1 MDGCNMIVKE
11 LQKILQTALTY
22 FTKYKPSDL
31 VLCDVEEEYTHNYWN
46 APYMTVTNG
55 DFDRCGI
62 SLSNKSRSGANKIVT
77 SDNYEE
83 TLEEGDDDNPDRT
96 FEIRSIKKILT
107 DAIRKLK
114 DENQEAIITTY
125 RSSENLEKPFICI
138 YDNDDFR
145 FVSLNN
151 IEVEEKFEEPIEET
165 MTNND
170 MYVNHK
176 FNESKQIT
184 FNELKKIICES
195 IDSKREIFEYADV
208 WLDEQIRIDNP
219 NYTFEKM
226 RAYASGKKQPDYK
239 EIVRGILD
247 NRFTRMSEET
257 ENDLSEFLDSPFL
270 IDYIVDAIDS
280 AIEQQAASL
289 DMFA

>member
-1 MDGCNMIVKE
+1 MTVKE

-55 DFDRCGI
+55 DYDRCGI
-62 SLSNKSRSGANKIVT
+62 SLSNKSRGGANKIVT
-77 SDNYEE
+77 SDDYEE
-83 TLEEGDDDNPDRT
+83 TLEEGDDESPDRT
-96 FEIRSIKKILT
+96 FEIRNIKRILT
-107 DAIRKLK
+107 DAIRVLK
-114 DENQEAIITTY
+114 EMDPEAQVKTVH
-125 RSSENLEKPFICI
+125 RSEGLEKPFVCL
-138 YDNDDFR
+138 YDNNGDFL
-145 FVSLNN
+145 FVSLNHL
-151 IEVEEKFEEPIEET
+151 EVEQTLEEPIEET

-176 FNESKQIT
+176 FNESKTIT
-184 FNELKKIICES
+184 FRELKRIVCES
-195 IDSKREIFEYADV
+195 IDSKREIFECADI
-208 WLDEQIRIDNP
+208 WLEEQIRMDNP

-257 ENDLSEFLDSPFL
+257 ENDLREFLDSSFL
-270 IDYIVDAIDS
+270 TDYIVAAIDS
-280 AIEQQAASL
+280 AIEQQSASL